1 MSKNILVLT
10 GSFRRRGNS
19 DLLADAF
26 IDGAK
31 SAGHNVVK
39 FETAE
44 KNIEGCKACDKCF
57 TKGRA
62 CFFSDDFNELAPIV
76 MNSDLLVIST
86 PLYWFSFPSKLKA
99 AIDKFYSFLIGN
111 VTLKVKE
118 SLLIVCGAAENQ
130 EEFQGITKSYESIA
144 DYMKWANKGTIT
156 VMGMHKKGE
165 VLKTDWLKKIEE
177 IGKNI

>member
-10 GSFRRRGNS
+10 ESPRKKGNS

-31 SAGHNVVK
+31 VAGHNVTK
-39 FETAE
+39 FITAE
-44 KNIEGCKACDKCF
+44 KNIDGCKACNKCF
-57 TKGRA
+57 TKNKA
-62 CFFSDDFNELAPIV
+62 CFFSDDFNELAPIA

-111 VTLKVKE
+111 VTLKIKE
-118 SLLIVCGAAENQ
+118 SLLIVCGATENQ
-130 EEFQGITKSYESIA
+130 KEFQGITTSYELIA
-144 DYMKWANKGTIT
+144 NYMKWTNKGVITIK
-156 VMGMHKKGE
+156 GMHEKKDI
-165 VLKTDWLKKIEE
+165 LKTDWLKKLEE

>member
-10 GSFRRRGNS
+10 GSPRRKGNS

-31 SAGHNVVK
+31 IAGHKVVK

-44 KNIEGCKACDKCF
+44 KNIEGCKACNKCF

-76 MNSDLLVIST
+76 MNSDLLVICT
-86 PLYWFSFPSKLKA
+86 PLYWFSYPSKLKA

-111 VTLKVKE
+111 VKLQVKE
-118 SLLIVCGAAENQ
+118 SLLIVCGAAEDQ
-130 EEFQGITKSYESIA
+130 KEFQGIVKSYELIA
-144 DYMKWANKGTIT
+144 DYMKWINKGAITIT
-156 VMGMHKKGE
+156 GMHEKGD

-177 IGKNI
+177 IGNNI